1 MLSLQS
7 NRRLV
12 TGTAASLGTVSILVG
27 GLNSV
32 ACADF
37 VGWSFE
43 TSSISIAG
51 EPYSVVDVFIQFD
64 STADTVLNVFNLQV
78 SNLNGAMLRHNDFN
92 TLSGQ
97 PGTWSVLQT
106 TNLPSLGLTEA
117 NDSFVRVG
125 GAIGSA
131 NTTALDPSFNP
142 ATAAVPPSNAG
153 WFNSNPPNL
162 QGRVNPSTLRTH
174 VARLVILGS
183 DAPDTLSWA
192 ANVGYN
198 KGLGTPAQFA
208 YEDALGSGPATLV
221 DYACLDGDGD
231 GVSDCFDNCIA
242 TPNADQADADGD
254 GVGDAC
260 DGCPTDPAKTDP
272 GICGC
277 GVAET
282 DSDGD
287 GTPDCIDGCPTDP
300 NKITPGACGCGVAEI
315 DSDGDGTP
323 DCIDGCPTD
332 PNKIAPGGCGCGVA
346 DTDTDADGTP
356 DCLDECPADPNK
368 TEAGICGCGVDDADA
383 VVWHIDADGD
393 GYGDSADPGTL
404 ACEAPAGHVLDDS
417 DCDDGDPAI
426 NPGAEEICD
435 NDVDENCDGVAE
447 SNCLP
452 TAVFEGW
459 FAEID
464 QVAVSGVR
472 YVRVDVFARFD
483 EPSVV
488 AVNVYDTLIL
498 PSESTA
504 FVQND
509 FAGGTWLPSLTDP
522 ATEGIDS
529 CVLIGGQ
536 AGPAGGNTTSLDPDF
551 GTGDAAIPPA
561 GAGWFNS
568 NPNNLQGLTSPTT
581 RQVRVGRFV
590 LPQTADGEILSF
602 SGSISYKVHPNG
614 VPQQASSIAS
624 FDLPELVCPWDID
637 ASGVVDGADLGLLLL
652 NWDSA
657 DAAAD
662 VNGDGLVDGADLG
675 LVLLNWGLCL

>member
-1 MLSLQS
+1 MRARKSLLSLS
-7 NRRLV
+7 AS
-12 TGTAASLGTVSILVG
+12 AAVAAAGIVG
-27 GLNSV
+27 SAG
-32 ACADF
+32 ADF
-37 VGWSFE
+37 VGWVLDASAV
-43 TSSISIAG
+43 TIDG
-51 EPYSVVDVFIQFD
+51 TVYSVVDVYGQFD
-64 STADTVLNVFNLQV
+64 DSADTVLNVFNAAV
-78 SNLNGAMLRHNDFN
+78 SNLGGSPFHHNDFN
-92 TLSGQ
+92 TLSAQ

-131 NTTALDPSFNP
+131 NTTALDPGFTSP
-142 ATAAVPPSNAG
+142 TAPVPPEDSG

-162 QGRVNPSTLRTH
+162 QGRVNASTLRTH
-174 VARLVILGS
+174 VARFVILG
-183 DAPDTLSWA
+183 DDIPETLSFA
-192 ANVGYN
+192 ANCGYN

-208 YEDALGSGPATLV
+208 FDDPLGSGPASTV
-221 DYACLDGDGD
+221 AYACPDSDGD
-231 GVSDCFDNCIA
+231 GVSDCFDNCIS

-254 GVGDAC
+254 GFGDAC
-260 DGCPTDPAKTDP
+260 DGCPNDPAKIEP

-300 NKITPGACGCGVAEI
+300 NKIAPGACGCGVAET

-356 DCLDECPADPNK
+356 DCLDGCPTDPNK
-368 TEAGICGCGVDDADA
+368 TEAGICGCGFDDADA
-383 VVWHIDADGD
+383 LTWYIDADGD
-393 GYGDSADPGTL
+393 GYGDSSDPGTL
-404 ACEAPAGHVLDDS
+404 ACEAPAGHVLDDT

-447 SNCLP
+447 SNCVP

-459 FAEID
+459 FAEIE
-464 QVAVSGVR
+464 QVTASGSR
-472 YVRVDVFARFD
+472 YVVVDVYARFN
-483 EPSVV
+483 EPTVEV
-488 AVNVYDTLIL
+488 VNVYDSVIM
-498 PSESTA
+498 PSEASA

-529 CVLIGGQ
+529 YVLIGGE
-536 AGPAGGNTTSLDPDF
+536 AGPAGNNTTTLDPDF
-551 GTGDAAIPPA
+551 GTGDDAIPPV

-568 NPNNLQGLTSPTT
+568 NPLNLQGLTDSAT

-590 LPQTADGEILSF
+590 LPQTLDGETLAF
-602 SGSISYKVHPNG
+602 AGSVSYAFYPDG
-614 VPQQASSIAS
+614 AAQQEYAAAV
-624 FDLPELVCPWDID
+624 FELPEIEFPWDID
-637 ASGVVDGADLGLLLL
+637 GSGAIDGADLGLLLL
-652 NWDSA
+652 NWDT
-657 DAAAD
+657 DDPAAD
-662 VNGDGLVDGADLG
+662 VNGDGIVDGADLG
-675 LVLLNWGLCL
+675 LVLLNWGPVL

>member
-1 MLSLQS
+1 MHVKKSLLSLS
-7 NRRLV
+7 ASSVVAVAGL
-12 TGTAASLGTVSILVG
+12 TGSAA
-27 GLNSV
+27 
-32 ACADF
+32 ADF
-37 VGWSFE
+37 VGWVLDASAV
-43 TSSISIAG
+43 TING
-51 EPYSVVDVFIQFD
+51 TVYSVVDVYGQFD
-64 STADTVLNVFNLQV
+64 NSADTILNVFNAAV
-78 SNLNGAMLRHNDFN
+78 SNLGGSAFHHNDFN

-125 GAIGSA
+125 GAIGSS
-131 NTTALDPSFNP
+131 NTTALEPGFTSP
-142 ATAAVPPSNAG
+142 TAPVPPEDSG

-162 QGRVNPSTLRTH
+162 QGRVNASTLRTH
-174 VARLVILGS
+174 VARFVILG
-183 DAPDTLSWA
+183 DDIPETLSFA
-192 ANVGYN
+192 ANCGYN

-208 YEDALGSGPATLV
+208 FDDPLGSGPASTV
-221 DYACLDGDGD
+221 AYACPDSDGD
-231 GVSDCFDNCIA
+231 GVSDCLDNCIA

-260 DGCPTDPAKTDP
+260 DGCPTDSAKIEP

-300 NKITPGACGCGVAEI
+300 NKI
-315 DSDGDGTP
+315 
-323 DCIDGCPTD
+323 
-332 PNKIAPGGCGCGVA
+332 APGGCGCGVP

-356 DCLDECPADPNK
+356 DCLDECPTDPNK
-368 TEAGICGCGVDDADA
+368 TEAGICGCGFDDADA

-404 ACEAPAGHVLDDS
+404 ACEAPAGHVLDDT

-447 SNCLP
+447 SNCVP